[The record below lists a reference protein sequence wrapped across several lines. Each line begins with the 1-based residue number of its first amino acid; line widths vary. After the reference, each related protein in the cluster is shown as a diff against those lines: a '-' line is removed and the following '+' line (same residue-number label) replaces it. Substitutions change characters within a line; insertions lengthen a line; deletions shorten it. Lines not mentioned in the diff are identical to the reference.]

1 MAGDAQMVR
10 IRMVAPGPGEIAT
23 VDIDGTAVAV
33 ANVGGKLRAFDD
45 ACTHRGCS
53 LANGTLAGPT
63 VTCRCHKGRF
73 DLRNGEVL
81 DGPPPEP
88 IRIRAIS
95 QDGEDLLIEG

>member
-1 MAGDAQMVR
+1 MAVDSQMVR
-10 IRMVAPGPGEIAT
+10 VHMVMPGPGEMVT
-23 VDIDGTAVAV
+23 VEVDGTTVAV

-45 ACTHRGCS
+45 TCTHRGCS

-95 QDGEDLLIEG
+95 QDGDDLLIEG